1 MFCGQSL
8 CSRMHQLVKFDDS
21 SLYTYIPSVKF
32 WTPPGA
38 PSIDPMG
45 QDLNNLYTAINE
57 DTCMVIYCITNLTLK
72 FFRRRYLKIFPI
84 FMYSYVELWTPSGT
98 KV

>member
-8 CSRMHQLVKFDDS
+8 CSTMHQLVIFDDS
-21 SLYTYIPSVKF
+21 SLYTYIPSVKC

-45 QDLNNLYTAINE
+45 QDLNDL
-57 DTCMVIYCITNLTLK
+57 
-72 FFRRRYLKIFPI
+72 
-84 FMYSYVELWTPSGT
+84 
-98 KV
+98 

>member
-8 CSRMHQLVKFDDS
+8 CSRMHQLVIFDDS

-57 DTCMVIYCITNLTLK
+57 DTCMVIHCITNLTLK
-72 FFRRRYLKIFPI
+72 SLEDDF
-84 FMYSYVELWTPSGT
+84 
-98 KV
+98 